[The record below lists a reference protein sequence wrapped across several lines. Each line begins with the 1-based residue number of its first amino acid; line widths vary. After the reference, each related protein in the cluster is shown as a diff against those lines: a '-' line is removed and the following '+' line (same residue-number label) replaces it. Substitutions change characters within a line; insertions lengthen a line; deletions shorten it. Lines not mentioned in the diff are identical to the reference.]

1 MRIPNKLQAGDEVR
15 VVAPSTSMRIN
26 QKENARHS
34 IERLEE
40 MGLRVTLGKHV
51 NESDEF
57 TSSSIQSRVEDLH
70 DAFQDSNVKAI
81 LTFLGGYNVNQILRY
96 LDYDLI
102 RNNPKNLC
110 GYSDITALGTAIY
123 TQSDLVTYSGPH
135 FSTFGMK
142 KGLEYT
148 EDLFKKCLFAEAPY
162 EIYPADYWSDDPWFR
177 DQENRTFNE
186 QGPFDV
192 LQEGEAEG
200 TIIGGNLCTLNLLQ
214 GTEYMPSLKDK
225 ILFIEDDY
233 LTEDLIF
240 DRDLQSL
247 LHLPDADKIK
257 ALVIG
262 RFQPQSDISDET
274 LRLIIERKAELK
286 RIPIIS
292 NVNFGHTQ
300 PVSIFPIGG
309 KARII
314 ANGQESKIEILE
326 H

>member
-1 MRIPNKLQAGDEVR
+1 MRFPNKLQPGDEVR
-15 VVAPSTSMRIN
+15 VVAPSTSMSISN
-26 QKENARHS
+26 EENRRHS
-34 IERLEE
+34 MERLEE
-40 MGLRVTLGKHV
+40 MGLGVTFGKHV
-51 NESDEF
+51 DKSDEF
-57 TSSSIQSRVEDLH
+57 SSSSIQSRVEDIH
-70 DAFQDSNVKAI
+70 DAFRDPNVKAI
-81 LTFLGGYNVNQILRY
+81 LTFIGGYNVNQLLRY

-102 RNNPKNLC
+102 RKNPKILC

-135 FSTFGMK
+135 FSTFGMV

-148 EDLFKKCLFAEAPY
+148 IEQFKKCLMAEEPY
-162 EIYPADYWSDDPWFR
+162 EIHPADYWSNDPWYR

-192 LQEGEAEG
+192 LQQGEAEG

-225 ILFIEDDY
+225 ILFLEDDY
-233 LTEDLIF
+233 LAQDLIF

-257 ALVIG
+257 GLVIG
-262 RFQPQSDISDET
+262 RFQPQSEVSDEA
-274 LRLIIERKAELK
+274 LRLIIERKAELEG
-286 RIPIIS
+286 IPIIS

-309 KARII
+309 KARIL
-314 ANGQESKIEILE
+314 ANAHESKIEIVE